1 MFGLLSGITAGLK
14 ALTGFSDA
22 ISNVSK
28 AIADSKIAAI
38 NAKTKEEQI
47 AAEERTKALEARRDL
62 LVAEAQAGSRANIW
76 IRTGMALPVA
86 ILLWKVFVYDKV
98 LGQWTHARTDG
109 LDENLWHVVWIV
121 LGFYFL
127 YEITRAVKR

>member
-1 MFGLLSGITAGLK
+1 MFAGILAGLK

-22 ISNVSK
+22 ITNISK
-28 AIADSKIAAI
+28 AIADAKIAAI
-38 NAKTKEEQI
+38 NATTEQERI
-47 AAEERTKALEARRDL
+47 SADERTKALEARRDL
-62 LVAEAQAGSRANIW
+62 MIAEAQAGSRANIW

-86 ILLWKVFVYDKV
+86 ILLWKVFVGDKV
-98 LGQWTHARTDG
+98 LGQWTGWRTDP

>member
-1 MFGLLSGITAGLK
+1 MFGGILAGLK

-22 ISNVSK
+22 ITNVSK
-28 AIADSKIAAI
+28 AIADAKIAAI
-38 NAKTKEEQI
+38 NATTEQERI
-47 AAEERTKALEARRDL
+47 AANERVTALEARRDVL
-62 LVAEAQAGSRANIW
+62 IAEAQAGSKANIW
-76 IRTGMALPVA
+76 VRTGMALPIA

-98 LGQWTHARTDG
+98 LGQWTNGRTDG

-127 YEITRAVKR
+127 YEVTRVLKR